1 MIIIRYLLNKMLKSQ
16 VAILFILILIFFS
29 KKTINI
35 LSLAVHGNIPSD
47 LVFPLLGHGIPEM
60 AQLILPLSLFLGLL
74 MTYSK
79 LYIDSEITVMHAC
92 GLGKR
97 VLLIAALILG
107 LFTALIAAV
116 NVAWILPW
124 SAKYQKQ
131 ALADAKSNPSLVS
144 MSMVEGQFK
153 TTKDQYIVL
162 YISDIKGKNFSDVF
176 MAQLRQ
182 ANNQRPSVVI
192 AESGGIRE
200 DKNGNQIVVL
210 DKGTRYEGTALL
222 RDFRITDFKDY
233 QAVIDHKKKVVTG
246 DKIEQKDML
255 QLWRAKDV
263 ESKAEFHW
271 RLTLVISA
279 LIMTLIVVPLSEV
292 NPRHGRVL
300 SILPAMLL
308 YLIFFLLQ
316 STLHS
321 NAEKGEIDPR
331 ITMWLVNTAFL
342 LLAIMLNIWD
352 TVFVRRLRDKFYKGL
367 A

>member
-1 MIIIRYLLNKMLKSQ
+1 VIIIRYLVKETLKSQ

-29 KKTINI
+29 QKTINI
-35 LSLAVHGNIPSD
+35 LSSAVQGNIPSD
-47 LVFPLLGHGIPEM
+47 LVFPLLGLGIPEM

-92 GLGKR
+92 GLGKK
-97 VLLIAALILG
+97 VLVIAALILA
-107 LFTALIAAV
+107 LFTAFIAAV
-116 NVAWILPW
+116 NVAWMLPW
-124 SAKYQKQ
+124 SAKYQEQ
-131 ALADAKSNPSLVS
+131 ALADAQANPSLAH
-144 MSMVEGQFK
+144 MVEGRFK
-153 TTKDQYIVL
+153 TTKDQNIVL
-162 YISDIKGKNFSDVF
+162 YISNVKGKNFTDVF
-176 MAQLRQ
+176 MAQLRP

-192 AESGGIRE
+192 AETGRIRE
-200 DKNGNQIVVL
+200 DQNGNQIVVL

-233 QAVIDHKKKVVTG
+233 EAVIDHKETAVTG

-255 QLWRAKDV
+255 QLWHATDA

-271 RLTLVISA
+271 RLTLVVA
-279 LIMTLIVVPLSEV
+279 VLIMALMVVPLSEV
-292 NPRHGRVL
+292 NPRQGRVL
-300 SILPAMLL
+300 SMLPAMLL

-321 NAEKGEIDPR
+321 NAEKGEIDPK
-331 ITMWLVNTAFL
+331 ITMWLVNAAFL
-342 LLAIMLNIWD
+342 LLALILNIWD
-352 TVFVRRLRDKFYKGL
+352 TVMMRRLRAKFSKGG